1 MAKGEMALDNKL
13 RNMIYNHITTYP
25 GVSFSILKN
34 IFGITEGALRYHL
47 DYLERCDKIS
57 SGLQKGVRCYY
68 PHQHMINVPKRST
81 EDLELHKL
89 TSQQELVLT
98 TIKHYPG
105 ITQKDLVSRTR
116 LNRFQVSRGLG
127 KLQSL
132 NLVKSTQVGR
142 NVCYEYVPDDE
153 LKFKI
158 IKKLVIKLLRDEIDE
173 QTFLRLK
180 RRLNE

>member
-1 MAKGEMALDNKL
+1 MAKGEMALENKT
-13 RNMIYNHITTYP
+13 RNMLYNHITAYP
-25 GVSFSILKN
+25 GVSFNILRN
-34 IFGITEGALRYHL
+34 IFDLTQGALRYHL
-47 DYLERCDKIS
+47 EYLEKCEKIS

-68 PHQHMINVPKRST
+68 PHQNIVNVPKRS
-81 EDLELHKL
+81 EDELELHKL
-89 TSQQELVLT
+89 TPQQELILT

-116 LNRFQVSRGLG
+116 LGRFQVTRGLG

-132 NLVKSTQVGR
+132 KLVKKLQIGR